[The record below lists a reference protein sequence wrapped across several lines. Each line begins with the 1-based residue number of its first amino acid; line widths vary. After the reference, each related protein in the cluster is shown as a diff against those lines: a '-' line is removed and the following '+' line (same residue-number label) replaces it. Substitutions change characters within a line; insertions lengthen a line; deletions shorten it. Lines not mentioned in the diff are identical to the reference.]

1 MKNLFAS
8 YAVATILCTTNLAQ
22 AETDHYCRAPTKVA
36 DVAQPMNYPDQYAWQ
51 LFVEVNKPAKVE
63 TIKVNG
69 KTLTL
74 NDAYWETW
82 VDDVENFPK
91 HPNPA
96 KPPQWPTKADGHKL
110 LNASFSAHQMPLAD
124 SASGTKLA
132 ANAMGEA
139 SCVLDDTHTCEVV
152 YRNKTTFEYI
162 ITNKLWY
169 QEGIAEFFASG
180 KQVVFPIDSIE
191 VKANWKAI
199 AEKDKGQY
207 HWNYTEQGQ
216 LIGLVAMHI
225 SSKVIP
231 NWLWATFE
239 HVGNPGRCDLLG
251 CYDCYGTTE
260 TAIPASTTAFGGQYA
275 AGNLTT
281 ALLKNYKDAGYKGAW
296 LEAWQNYRLKGSMV
310 NFTDS
315 YGNPNLLG
323 NSVTESG
330 FVATSSCMGCHSR
343 AAVTAQGAKA
353 FPVFGELP
361 SPVATQAIPAE
372 YGYQFL
378 TVNGTP
384 NPADFYNRAGNIYHN
399 NPNGTLKLMQTD
411 FVWAIPMRAQP
422 VQSAQ

>member
-1 MKNLFAS
+1 MKLFYISCITAVALCASSFAS
-8 YAVATILCTTNLAQ
+8 
-22 AETDHYCRAPTKVA
+22 AETDHYCRAPAKVA
-36 DVAQPMNYPDQYAWQ
+36 DVAQPMNYPDQYAWK
-51 LFVEVNKPAKVE
+51 LFVEVNKQAKVE
-63 TIKVNG
+63 KIKVKG

-74 NDAYWETW
+74 NNAYWETW
-82 VDDVENFPK
+82 VDDVENFPA

-96 KPPQWPTKADGHKL
+96 KPPQWPTKANGHKL
-110 LNASFSAHQMPLAD
+110 INASFSAHQLSQD
-124 SASGTKLA
+124 GKKIT

-139 SCVLDDTHTCEVV
+139 SCQLDQGTCEVV

-162 ITNKLWY
+162 INNKLWY
-169 QEGIAEFFASG
+169 QEGIATFFASG
-180 KQVVFPIDSIE
+180 QQVVFPIDSIE
-191 VKANWKAI
+191 VKANWKI
-199 AEKDKGQY
+199 ITEQEKAAY
-207 HWNYTEQGQ
+207 HWNYTEDGQ

-239 HVGNPGRCDLLG
+239 HADNPGRCDLLG
-251 CYDCYGTTE
+251 CYDCYGTST
-260 TAIPASTTAFGGQYA
+260 TAIPANTSAFGGQYP
-275 AGNLTT
+275 AGTLTP
-281 ALLKNYKDAGYKGAW
+281 ALLKNYKDAGYKGTW
-296 LEAWQNYRLKGSMV
+296 LKAWQNYRLKGSMV

-361 SPVATQAIPAE
+361 SSVATQAIPAE

-384 NPADFYNRAGNIYHN
+384 NPADFYHRAGNIYQN
-399 NPNGTLKLMQTD
+399 NPNGILKLMQTD
-411 FVWAIPMRAQP
+411 FVWAIPMRAQRVSP
-422 VQSAQ
+422 K

>member
-1 MKNLFAS
+1 MKQF
-8 YAVATILCTTNLAQ
+8 YAGCVTAAILCASPLVQ
-22 AETDHYCRAPTKVA
+22 AESDHYCRAPAKVA
-36 DVAQPMNYPDQYAWQ
+36 DAAQPMNYPDQYAWK
-51 LFVEVNKPAKVE
+51 LFVEVNKQAKKA
-63 TIKVNG
+63 TLKVKG
-69 KTLTL
+69 KTLSL
-74 NDAYWETW
+74 NNAYWETW
-82 VDDVENFPK
+82 VDDVENFPSN
-91 HPNPA
+91 PNPA
-96 KPPQWPTKADGHKL
+96 QPPQWPTKGDGHKL
-110 LNASFSAHQMPLAD
+110 MNASFSAHQAPA
-124 SASGTKLA
+124 AGKKLA

-139 SCVLDDTHTCEVV
+139 SCQLEGGTCEVV
-152 YRNKTTFEYI
+152 YRNKTTFDYI
-162 ITNKLWY
+162 INNKLWY

-180 KQVVFPIDSIE
+180 QQVVFPIDSIE
-191 VKANWKAI
+191 VKANWQLI
-199 AEKDKGQY
+199 AEKDKAQY
-207 HWNYTEQGQ
+207 HWNYTEDGQ

-239 HVGNPGRCDLLG
+239 HVANPGRCDLLG
-251 CYDCYGTTE
+251 CYDCYGASPQ
-260 TAIPASTTAFGGQYA
+260 AIPASTTVFGGQYA
-275 AGNLTT
+275 AGTLTP

-296 LEAWQNYRLKGSMV
+296 LSEWKNYRLKGSMV

-343 AAVTAQGAKA
+343 AAVNAEGAKA

-361 SPVATQAIPAE
+361 SAVATTAIPAQ

-384 NPADFYNRAGNIYHN
+384 NPADFYHQAGNIYKN
-399 NPNGTLKLMQTD
+399 NPNGVLKFMQTD

-422 VQSAQ
+422 VKPKK